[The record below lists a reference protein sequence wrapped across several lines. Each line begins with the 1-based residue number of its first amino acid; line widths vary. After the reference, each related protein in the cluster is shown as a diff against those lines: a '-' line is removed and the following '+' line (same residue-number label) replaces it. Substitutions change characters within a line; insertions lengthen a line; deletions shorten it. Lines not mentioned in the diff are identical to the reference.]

1 METLATE
8 NLQTET
14 LTETLIYEKPKS
26 LKKDGKFTFCPGCGH
41 GVVLKIIAELIDE
54 FGLREKTIAIASV
67 GCSIF
72 LEKFFDLDV
81 AGASH
86 GRSPSVATGVKR
98 SLPDKFVFTYQG
110 DGDALTIGLNETIH
124 TALRG
129 EKITTICINNTT
141 FGMTGGQAST
151 TSLLGQVTKTT
162 TKGKTSELAGYPI
175 NAAEMIAKCT
185 GAAYVARVAICSAQH
200 IKKAKDAIRK
210 AFEMQ
215 IKGIGYSFVEVLAS
229 CPTNWKLSPVE
240 SMNHIKD
247 TISKVHQLGIFKDIT
262 ANMRVEGAI

>member
-1 METLATE
+1 MLKEMLKEKEQTVMESLV
-8 NLQTET
+8 
-14 LTETLIYEKPKS
+14 YEKPES

-54 FGLREKTIAIASV
+54 FKLKEKTIAISSV

-86 GRSPSVATGVKR
+86 GRSPALATGVKR

-124 TALRG
+124 TAARG
-129 EKITTICINNTT
+129 EKITTICINNAT
-141 FGMTGGQAST
+141 FGMTGGQASA
-151 TSLLGQVTKTT
+151 TSLVGQVTKTT
-162 TKGKTSELAGYPI
+162 PTGRDPETAGYPI
-175 NAAEMIAKCT
+175 NAAEMVAKAT

-200 IKKAKDAIRK
+200 IRKAKEAIRK

-229 CPTNWKLSPVE
+229 CPTNWSMSPVE
-240 SMNHIKD
+240 SMNYIKE
-247 TISKVHQLGIFKDIT
+247 TISKVHQLGVFKDIT
-262 ANMRVEGAI
+262 AMEAV